1 MPITWHGPKSFSFQ
15 IIIFYRYY
23 FSPCTYSCS
32 LFRPCYFFF
41 FFLSCLLRSSTH
53 LTKKKRNTYIYIYI
67 DVLYLIFFYA
77 RIGDHSILHR
87 ILSFEDFAKREN
99 FRFDLLSYSK
109 HFINSSQQR
118 ASELLFY
125 HFD

>member
-1 MPITWHGPKSFSFQ
+1 MPITWHWPKSFSFQ
-15 IIIFYRYY
+15 VIIFYRYY

-41 FFLSCLLRSSTH
+41 FFSLACSDHRHILRR
-53 LTKKKRNTYIYIYI
+53 KKEIHIYIYI
-67 DVLYLIFFYA
+67 DVLYLIFFYT
-77 RIGDHSILHR
+77 RIGDHSILRR